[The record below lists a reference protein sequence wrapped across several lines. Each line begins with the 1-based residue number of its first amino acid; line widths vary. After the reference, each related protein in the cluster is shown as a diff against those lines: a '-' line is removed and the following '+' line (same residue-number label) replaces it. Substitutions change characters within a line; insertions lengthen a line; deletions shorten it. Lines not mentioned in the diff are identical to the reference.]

1 MNYTFDKLDQME
13 GHDFEYAIADLL
25 RHNGYRDVQ
34 VTQGSGDYGIDILAR
49 RKNVK
54 YAIQCK
60 RYKKPVGVKAVQEA
74 GLGTDFYHCDAA
86 AVITNSSFTKQA
98 QTLAQNTGVRL
109 WDRTF
114 IEELISNYDEEYDKI
129 DPDIA
134 QAFIKESRVKL
145 QPKVSAAQE
154 VSMKAGP
161 KQQKEEKEEKGILLA
176 KGIYAVNGKIRYF
189 NRDHTYRQAKQDQI
203 ALLGM
208 CWLMIAMIPC
218 FFIIAPYLFLI
229 ALFILGLGVWGLNY
243 CKRIKQALHQYDRLK
258 KENRL

>member
-1 MNYTFDKLDQME
+1 MSYTLDKLDQME

-74 GLGTDFYHCDAA
+74 GLGMDFYHCAAA
-86 AVITNSSFTKQA
+86 AVITNNTFTKQA

-145 QPKVSAAQE
+145 RPKVSVAQE
-154 VSMKAGP
+154 AAMKIGP
-161 KQQKEEKEEKGILLA
+161 KQPEKENGILLA
-176 KGIYAVNGKIRYF
+176 KGIYVVNGKIRYY
-189 NRDHTYRQAKQDQI
+189 NRDHTYKQAKQDRI
-203 ALLGM
+203 AFLGM
-208 CWLMIAMIPC
+208 NWLLIMLSPC
-218 FFIIAPYLFLI
+218 VVIIAPQYFLI
-229 ALFILGLGVWGLNY
+229 ALFIVGFGVWGLNY

-258 KENRL
+258 KENKL

>member
-109 WDRTF
+109 
-114 IEELISNYDEEYDKI
+114 
-129 DPDIA
+129 
-134 QAFIKESRVKL
+134 
-145 QPKVSAAQE
+145 
-154 VSMKAGP
+154 
-161 KQQKEEKEEKGILLA
+161 
-176 KGIYAVNGKIRYF
+176 
-189 NRDHTYRQAKQDQI
+189 
-203 ALLGM
+203 
-208 CWLMIAMIPC
+208 
-218 FFIIAPYLFLI
+218 
-229 ALFILGLGVWGLNY
+229 
-243 CKRIKQALHQYDRLK
+243 
-258 KENRL
+258 